1 MASFAPASRLRSP
14 KPARKGDDNSVDIGV
29 RTEVERETMRYM
41 SFDSR

>member
-14 KPARKGDDNSVDIGV
+14 KPARKGDNDSVDIRV
-29 RTEVERETMRYM
+29 RIEIERETMRYI